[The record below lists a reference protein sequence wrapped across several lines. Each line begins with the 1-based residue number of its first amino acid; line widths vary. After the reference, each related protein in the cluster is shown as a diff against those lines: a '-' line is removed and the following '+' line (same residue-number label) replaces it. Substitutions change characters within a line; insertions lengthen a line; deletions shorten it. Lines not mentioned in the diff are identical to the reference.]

1 MGKKLV
7 RKIAAKDADQYM
19 LRLPPGLRDRIAH
32 RAAENG
38 RSMNTEI
45 VEAIRKHLEGAD
57 RMTRL
62 WEFIEKHRE
71 NVEALDR
78 FWDAIEYLEHRVE
91 RMDGQGSGVLT
102 QWRYEKE
109 EEARRRREKEPPA

>member
-1 MGKKLV
+1 
-7 RKIAAKDADQYM
+7 M
-19 LRLPPGLRDRIAH
+19 LRLPPGLRDRVAH

-45 VEAIRKHLEGAD
+45 VEAIEQYLAGAD

-71 NVEALDR
+71 SIEEIDYI
-78 FWDAIEYLEHRVE
+78 FDAVMDLEHRL
-91 RMDGQGSGVLT
+91 DGIDHAGTGGMT
-102 QWRYEKE
+102 KRYYDKE
-109 EEARRRREKEPPA
+109 DERRRRSQQPTEG